1 MKSGSCGDE
10 PPQGWAEFYLKSIF
24 NRKSKKSMRKWR
36 VKGVKRIAPE
46 VVGAFIE
53 SCLLIA
59 MSGSAFAQTADGN
72 NGITQA
78 TSTIAGYF
86 DAGCN
91 LMYAIGAIL
100 GLIGAVKV
108 YQKWNHGDHDTSKV
122 AAAWFGSCI
131 FLVIVATVLKAF
143 FGVS

>member
-1 MKSGSCGDE
+1 VKIGGRRL
-10 PPQGWAEFYLKSIF
+10 QVNKVLYLFII
-24 NRKSKKSMRKWR
+24 KSKQSMRKWR
-36 VKGVKRIAPE
+36 VKCFRRRRLEPE
-46 VVGAFIE
+46 VIGAFIE
-53 SCLLIA
+53 TALLIA
-59 MSGSAFAQTADGN
+59 MGGSAVAQTADGAA
-72 NGITQA
+72 GISQA

-91 LMYAIGAIL
+91 LVYAIGAIV
-100 GLIGAVKV
+100 GLIGAIKV

-143 FGVS
+143 FGVT

>member
-1 MKSGSCGDE
+1 
-10 PPQGWAEFYLKSIF
+10 
-24 NRKSKKSMRKWR
+24 MRKWR
-36 VKGVKRIAPE
+36 VKGFKRIAPE
-46 VVGAFIE
+46 VIGAFIE
-53 SCLLIA
+53 SVLLIA
-59 MSGSAFAQTADGN
+59 ISGNAFAQTADGTA
-72 NGITQA
+72 GISQA

>member
-1 MKSGSCGDE
+1 
-10 PPQGWAEFYLKSIF
+10 
-24 NRKSKKSMRKWR
+24 MRKWR
-36 VKGVKRIAPE
+36 VNGFKRIAPQ
-46 VVGAFIE
+46 VIGALVEFV
-53 SCLLIA
+53 LLIVA
-59 MSGSAFAQTADGN
+59 GGNAVAQTADGN
-72 NGITQA
+72 AGITQA

-91 LMYAIGAIL
+91 LIYAIGAIV
-100 GLIGAVKV
+100 GLIGAIKV

>member
-1 MKSGSCGDE
+1 
-10 PPQGWAEFYLKSIF
+10 
-24 NRKSKKSMRKWR
+24 MRKWGR
-36 VKGVKRIAPE
+36 TSFKKIAPE
-46 VVGAFIE
+46 VIGAFIE
-53 SCLLIA
+53 SILLIA
-59 MSGSAFAQTADGN
+59 ISGNAVAQTADGN
-72 NGITQA
+72 AGITQA

-91 LMYAIGAIL
+91 LIYAIGAIV
-100 GLIGAVKV
+100 GLIGAIKV

>member
-1 MKSGSCGDE
+1 
-10 PPQGWAEFYLKSIF
+10 
-24 NRKSKKSMRKWR
+24 MRKWR
-36 VKGVKRIAPE
+36 VKCFRRRRLEPE
-46 VVGAFIE
+46 VIGAFIE
-53 SCLLIA
+53 TALLIA
-59 MSGSAFAQTADGN
+59 MGGSAVAQTADGAA
-72 NGITQA
+72 GISQA

-91 LMYAIGAIL
+91 LVYAIGAIV
-100 GLIGAVKV
+100 GLIGAIKV

-143 FGVS
+143 FGVT

>member
-1 MKSGSCGDE
+1 MGKG
-10 PPQGWAEFYLKSIF
+10 
-24 NRKSKKSMRKWR
+24 R
-36 VKGVKRIAPE
+36 VKGFKRIAPE
-46 VVGAFIE
+46 VIGAFIE
-53 SCLLIA
+53 SVLLIG
-59 MSGSAFAQTADGN
+59 MSGNAFAQTADGAA
-72 NGITQA
+72 GISQA

-91 LMYAIGAIL
+91 LMYAIGAIV
-100 GLIGAVKV
+100 GLIGAIKV

>member
-1 MKSGSCGDE
+1 VKIGGRRLQVNTSSLFIYHKSDV
-10 PPQGWAEFYLKSIF
+10 
-24 NRKSKKSMRKWR
+24 SMRKR
-36 VKGVKRIAPE
+36 REKSFKRIPPE
-46 VVGAFIE
+46 VIGAFIE
-53 SCLLIA
+53 TALLIA
-59 MSGSAFAQTADGN
+59 MGGNAVAQTADGAA
-72 NGITQA
+72 GISQA

-91 LMYAIGAIL
+91 LVYAIGAIV
-100 GLIGAVKV
+100 GLIGAIKV

-143 FGVS
+143 FGVT